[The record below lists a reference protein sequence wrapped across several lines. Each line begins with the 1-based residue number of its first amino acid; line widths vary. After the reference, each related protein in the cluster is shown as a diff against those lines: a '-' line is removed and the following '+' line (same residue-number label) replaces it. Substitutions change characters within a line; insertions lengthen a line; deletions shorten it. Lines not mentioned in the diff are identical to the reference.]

1 MAEPAAQHD
10 TIPRADYEDRGQA
23 LSAEAFFRRSCR
35 RPFSV
40 FWLGNYIQ
48 EDPVPVATPF
58 GMVRPFDL
66 STRSRHRKLGD
77 LPHPSV
83 R

>member
-10 TIPRADYEDRGQA
+10 TIPRADYEDGVQA

-35 RPFSV
+35 RPFSM

-48 EDPVPVATPF
+48 EDPAPVAT
-58 GMVRPFDL
+58 PFDL

-77 LPHPSV
+77 FPHPQFV
-83 R
+83 EPAMC

>member
-10 TIPRADYEDRGQA
+10 TIPRADYEDKVQA

-48 EDPVPVATPF
+48 EGPVPVAT
-58 GMVRPFDL
+58 PFDL

-77 LPHPSV
+77 LPRPLV